1 MLKKHFKKLSFII
14 LVFIVLVGSISGWWY
29 WQSILKNKQTNNDF
43 FTLLDDKDKLIY
55 SEAVEL
61 YPEARQQFEKKVE
74 EIKASLAQGGDQ
86 DFLVANYNNLGL
98 YNSYLGNYQEAFE
111 AYINSLKTIKDSRM
125 TLLAFGELLVKMK
138 AYKSAAAVFNK
149 TNELNP
155 WEAKGYIKLVNL
167 YKTMDDNKKID
178 ETYQAGLAYT
188 LKNIDKNEYLL
199 LLNDYADWLISQ
211 KSYDQAIIVYE
222 QIKGRQPQN
231 KEVIDKKIS
240 DLITAKG
247 GIPK

>member
-1 MLKKHFKKLSFII
+1 MLKKYSKEK
-14 LVFIVLVGSISGWWY
+14 VFILLFLLILIGCVSGWWY
-29 WQSILKNKQTNNDF
+29 WQSMLKNKQTNNEI

-74 EIKASLAQGGDQ
+74 EIKASLAKGGDQ

-98 YNSYLGNYQEAFE
+98 YNGYLGNYQEAFE

-125 TLLAFGELLVKMK
+125 TLLAFGELLAKMK
-138 AYKSAAAVFNK
+138 AYKSAEAVFNK

-167 YKTMDDNKKID
+167 YKIMSDIKKID
-178 ETYQAGLAYT
+178 ETYQAGLANT
-188 LKNIDKNEYLL
+188 LKNIDKNEYVL
-199 LLNDYADWLISQ
+199 LLNDYADWLVSQ
-211 KSYDQAIIVYE
+211 KSYDQAIIVYQ
-222 QIKGRQPQN
+222 QIEARQPQN
-231 KEVIDKKIS
+231 KEVIDKKIA
-240 DLITAKG
+240 DLKKLQQTK
-247 GIPK
+247 